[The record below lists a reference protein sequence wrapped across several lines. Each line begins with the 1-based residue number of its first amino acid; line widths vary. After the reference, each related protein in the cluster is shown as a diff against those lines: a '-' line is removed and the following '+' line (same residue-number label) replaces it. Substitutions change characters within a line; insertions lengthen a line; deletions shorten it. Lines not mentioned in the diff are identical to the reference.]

1 MNLTQSQKDTII
13 RAIKADTP
21 WTLTF
26 EEVQKAAYKLMSR
39 RSQSMF
45 RDNPKALKCL
55 SLYFDNE
62 RLFKLVVVGDA
73 PDAWRS
79 GYDEYDSSRAKAF
92 RKLEAAVRGCKTR
105 AQFVKQFP
113 EFSKYA
119 PPELEL
125 NRLAPAVVN
134 LAEELAAV
142 GWKQTVFTE
151 GSK

>member
-1 MNLTQSQKDTII
+1 MNLAKHQKDAII
-13 RAIKADTP
+13 RAIKADAP

-45 RDNPKALKCL
+45 RDNPEALKAV

-62 RLFKLVVVGDA
+62 RRHRVVVVGDA
-73 PDAWRS
+73 PDTWRS
-79 GYDEYDSSRAKAF
+79 SYDKYDSNRTKAF
-92 RKLEAAVRGCKTR
+92 RKLGAAVRGCRTR

-134 LAEELAAV
+134 LAEELATV
-142 GWKQTVFTE
+142 GWKQTIFAE

>member
-1 MNLTQSQKDTII
+1 MNITQNQKDAII
-13 RAIKADTP
+13 RAIKTDTP
-21 WTLTF
+21 WTLPF

-45 RDNPKALKCL
+45 RDNPKALKSF
-55 SLYFDNE
+55 SLHFENE
-62 RLFKLVVVGDA
+62 RRYLSVIIGDA

-142 GWKQTVFTE
+142 GWKQTVFAE
-151 GSK
+151 GPK

>member
-1 MNLTQSQKDTII
+1 MNLTQTQKDAII

-45 RDNPKALKCL
+45 RDNPKALKVVD
-55 SLYFDNE
+55 FFFENE
-62 RLFKLVVVGDA
+62 RRHRVVVVGDA
-73 PDAWRS
+73 PDSWRS
-79 GYDEYDSSRAKAF
+79 GYDEYDRNRTRAF
-92 RKLEAAVRGCKTR
+92 RKLEAAVRGCRTR

-142 GWKQTVFTE
+142 GWKQTIFTE

>member
-1 MNLTQSQKDTII
+1 MNLTQNQKDAII

-45 RDNPKALKCL
+45 RDNPKALKCF

-62 RLFKLVVVGDA
+62 RRYLSVIIGDA
-73 PDAWRS
+73 PDTWRS
-79 GYDEYDSSRAKAF
+79 GYDEYDSNRTRAF
-92 RKLEAAVRGCKTR
+92 RKLEAAVKGCRTR

-142 GWKQTVFTE
+142 GWKQTIFAE